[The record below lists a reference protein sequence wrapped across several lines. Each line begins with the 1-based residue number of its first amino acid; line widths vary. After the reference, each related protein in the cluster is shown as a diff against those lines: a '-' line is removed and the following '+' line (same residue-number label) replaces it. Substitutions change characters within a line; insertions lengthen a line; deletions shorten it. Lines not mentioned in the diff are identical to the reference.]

1 MLNRLSSGLLLKSVL
16 IVLTGLIVLTVSMR
30 AWDIWG
36 QLDTSNRILRITD
49 ASEQSFKF
57 LVNIRTDR
65 NSVLRTWNVSDPIS
79 PDMKVYLKQTEDAE
93 MPALRATV
101 DLVAPLAFAGH
112 DAELAKLRQSL
123 ATLTALQAEFWDGV
137 SKPKAS
143 RRAKLGEEYMAEGIA
158 VQTTLETISS
168 HLFAEIKRAD
178 AFVNLMMQVK
188 QLAWMARNTAGD
200 ASLLI
205 SQGLAAGHLPADAS
219 QKYAANTG
227 AAAAL
232 WTAIEDALYGVD
244 LPRAFTDKL
253 TTAKQQFFAP
263 DYLATRARML
273 NALISGDKTEM
284 SVDQWTPYTVSH
296 LGAMLDVAEA
306 ALNTARDQATATRA
320 TATVRLGLVCAL
332 LLAAIVLSGAS
343 IVAVSR
349 RVIRPLH
356 VLRDAMLKLAGGDL
370 TVEAPFTDR
379 GDEIGALA
387 GALAVFRRQAIE
399 KAAIEQD
406 QQQRATH
413 AVERQRTMEAHI
425 SSFDAQARAAL
436 DALNGASVQMTQ
448 ASGEMEVIAARSND
462 HARDATTA
470 AGEASS
476 NVAGIAQ
483 ASEELSASIAEI
495 SRQVAHATQIT
506 GRAVAETRQTDD
518 TVRGLAESAGRIG
531 EVVKLI
537 GDIAAQTNLLALNA
551 TIEAARAGVAG
562 KGFAVVASEVKSL
575 ATQTARATE
584 EIANQIS
591 AVQSVTGAAVKAI
604 KQIGTT
610 IEEVSAVAASIAA
623 AVEQQGASTQEIAN
637 NTQAAA
643 GRTEDAARTVLRMS
657 DAADATGAT
666 AQAVKTAAA
675 ALGTEAGRLRGQV
688 DDFLTRIRAD

>member
-1 MLNRLSSGLLLKSVL
+1 
-16 IVLTGLIVLTVSMR
+16 
-30 AWDIWG
+30 
-36 QLDTSNRILRITD
+36 
-49 ASEQSFKF
+49 
-57 LVNIRTDR
+57 
-65 NSVLRTWNVSDPIS
+65 
-79 PDMKVYLKQTEDAE
+79 
-93 MPALRATV
+93 
-101 DLVAPLAFAGH
+101 
-112 DAELAKLRQSL
+112 
-123 ATLTALQAEFWDGV
+123 
-137 SKPKAS
+137 
-143 RRAKLGEEYMAEGIA
+143 
-158 VQTTLETISS
+158 
-168 HLFAEIKRAD
+168 
-178 AFVNLMMQVK
+178 
-188 QLAWMARNTAGD
+188 
-200 ASLLI
+200 
-205 SQGLAAGHLPADAS
+205 
-219 QKYAANTG
+219 
-227 AAAAL
+227 
-232 WTAIEDALYGVD
+232 
-244 LPRAFTDKL
+244 
-253 TTAKQQFFAP
+253 
-263 DYLATRARML
+263 
-273 NALISGDKTEM
+273 
-284 SVDQWTPYTVSH
+284 
-296 LGAMLDVAEA
+296 
-306 ALNTARDQATATRA
+306 
-320 TATVRLGLVCAL
+320 
-332 LLAAIVLSGAS
+332 
-343 IVAVSR
+343 
-349 RVIRPLH
+349 
-356 VLRDAMLKLAGGDL
+356 
-370 TVEAPFTDR
+370 
-379 GDEIGALA
+379 
-387 GALAVFRRQAIE
+387 
-399 KAAIEQD
+399 
-406 QQQRATH
+406 
-413 AVERQRTMEAHI
+413 MEAHI